1 MLRKYFESK
10 EDLADTLL
18 KMDQSLTE
26 KEKQIE
32 SESY

>member
-1 MLRKYFESK
+1 M
-10 EDLADTLL
+10 DTLL

-32 SESY
+32 GERNYWHVMQYRAM